1 MPDTP
6 PNFEPAE
13 LRDAAGAPDKRPA
26 VAPRRIVPP
35 APRPSLWPRPGQR
48 DITEA
53 ATGKPGPATAIRARE
68 WEMILA
74 SRAIPH
80 TIRRQGGGYRL
91 FVPRRR
97 AEEAL
102 AELAGYAAEREAVV
116 LYDPEAEPVRPP
128 VWPTVLAWM
137 GLLAGAWG
145 FMLGESVVLGRRIAW
160 KSLGAGDSA
169 RMLAGQWERAA
180 TALCLHAD
188 PAHLLGNAVS
198 GALFLSLL
206 CRETGVGL
214 GFALALAAGVGGN
227 VLKALIQGPG
237 MHFLGASTAVFGAL
251 GALGGARLA
260 SRWPPLTLRR
270 SAPAGAALMLLA
282 MLGAGGEEGQAI
294 DLAGHLF
301 GFASGAVLGLAA
313 GFWVARRG
321 RPGPKAQSAWG
332 ASALAVLVAAWA
344 LALWR

>member
-1 MPDTP
+1 MTDTP
-6 PNFEPAE
+6 RPVVP
-13 LRDAAGAPDKRPA
+13 KRLP
-26 VAPRRIVPP
+26 PP
-35 APRPSLWPRPGQR
+35 AARPSLWPRPGQR

-80 TIRRQGGGYRL
+80 TIRRQGSGYRL

-102 AELAGYAAEREAVV
+102 AELAGYAAERRAVV
-116 LYDPEAEPVRPP
+116 LPDPEAAPVRPQ

-137 GLLAGAWG
+137 GMVTAAWG
-145 FMLGESVVLGRRIAW
+145 FMLGETMAFGRRIVW
-160 KSLGAGDSA
+160 KSLGAGDSTA
-169 RMLAGQWERAA
+169 MLAGQWHRAA

-188 PAHLLGNAVS
+188 PAHLLGNAAS

-214 GFALALAAGVGGN
+214 GFALTLAAGVAGN
-227 VLKALIQGPG
+227 VQKAFVQGPG

-260 SRWPPLTLRR
+260 SRWPPLTFRR

-282 MLGAGGEEGQAI
+282 MLGAGGEEGMAV

-301 GFASGAVLGLAA
+301 GFASGAVLGLGA
-313 GFWVARRG
+313 GFWVERHG
-321 RPGPKAQSAWG
+321 RPGPVAQAVWG
-332 ASALAVLVAAWA
+332 ALALVAVVAAWA
-344 LALWR
+344 MALGR